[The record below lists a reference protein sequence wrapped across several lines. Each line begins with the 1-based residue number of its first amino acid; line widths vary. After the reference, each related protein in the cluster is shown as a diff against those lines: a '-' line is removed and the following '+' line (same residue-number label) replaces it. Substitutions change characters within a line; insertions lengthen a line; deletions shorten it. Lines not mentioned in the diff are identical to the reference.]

1 MYFFQSTS
9 FTLPLDFLKW
19 TIFPKDGLFSQY
31 FKYLNLKN
39 PKNLK
44 HYSGKT
50 NSYHCVLSS
59 EYEPYSICFWLS
71 PQYLTFWITLHEAF
85 LITKFIFRMP
95 ISKSCALSTFSQWPR
110 TSLHFFFFYFILF
123 YFLTLQYCIG
133 FAIYQHESTT
143 GIHVFHCLTGL
154 ESELRFCFKIVTL
167 FIFTIVWKILY

>member
-19 TIFPKDGLFSQY
+19 TIFPKAGLFSQY

-50 NSYHCVLSS
+50 NSYHCVLLS

-110 TSLHFFFFYFILF
+110 TSLHFFFFNFILF
-123 YFLTLQYCIG
+123 FN
-133 FAIYQHESTT
+133 
-143 GIHVFHCLTGL
+143 
-154 ESELRFCFKIVTL
+154 
-167 FIFTIVWKILY
+167 FTILYWFCHISTWIHHRYTRVPLLNWFRIWTEILL